1 MNEFVIL
8 CLGIIGSLILAL
20 ILFLF
25 LYSVSNL
32 IFKEDKKKG
41 KSSVSSTD
49 YIVITSLM

>member
-25 LYSVSNL
+25 LYTISNL
-32 IFKEDKKKG
+32 IFKDEKKA
-41 KSSVSSTD
+41 SSVSSTD